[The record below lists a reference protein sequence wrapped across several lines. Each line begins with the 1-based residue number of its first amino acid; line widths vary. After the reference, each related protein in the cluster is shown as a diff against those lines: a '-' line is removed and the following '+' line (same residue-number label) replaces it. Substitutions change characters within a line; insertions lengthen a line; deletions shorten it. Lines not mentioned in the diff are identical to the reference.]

1 MNVFIYLYGKIKK
14 NDFFVWKKLGH
25 CVLCTEQQMNRQVS
39 RQNTTEGEK
48 QNKNNNNK
56 VSVRES
62 EKYLTFF
69 MYVM

>member
-1 MNVFIYLYGKIKK
+1 MNVFIYLFLWKNKEEMIKT
-14 NDFFVWKKLGH
+14 NEDTVSFVQNNRCTDRFPDRILQKEKK
-25 CVLCTEQQMNRQVS
+25 
-39 RQNTTEGEK
+39 
-48 QNKNNNNK
+48 NKNNNNK